1 MRNTILYLVGAAALY
16 YYLMNRK
23 KKTGTSAMS
32 AQDAGSTARRMVADI
47 VDNTTFLPDQT
58 TMRDQYNKD
67 KKLCR

>member
-1 MRNTILYLVGAAALY
+1 MNRTIIYLVGAAALY

-47 VDNTTFLPDQT
+47 VDNTTFLPDET
-58 TMRDQYNKD
+58 TMRQEYANDQ
-67 KKLCR
+67 KKCR